1 MDHPIENAA
10 NGSCDLKLE
19 SAQVFLALI
28 VLCGVSNAKSVVQ
41 VWLAFQ
47 FDLPLVCY
55 GMQGNG
61 SIFRMQ
67 RNLLM
72 SVACIVH
79 EFELNT
85 FGKNFNLYFEET
97 MS

>member
-47 FDLPLVCY
+47 
-55 GMQGNG
+55 
-61 SIFRMQ
+61 
-67 RNLLM
+67 
-72 SVACIVH
+72 
-79 EFELNT
+79 
-85 FGKNFNLYFEET
+85 
-97 MS
+97 